1 MNLSSFQDFWKSLST
16 GQKLAA
22 GGAVVGLIAVV
33 SAVMFWAGKPKME
46 LLYGGLSDEDMAKVV
61 SVVEA
66 SGTKF
71 KTTETGNGVRVLK
84 EDVHR
89 LRMTLAE
96 QGLPSDSTVGM
107 ELFGNNPGK
116 LGVSDFEQRLNKTRA
131 IQGELSRTIMSLE
144 GVKNARVLIVEP
156 DTRLIKTDPNEK
168 AKASVFIDTGHITL
182 EDKAVNG
189 IRYLVANAV
198 PSVVVQDV
206 AVVDNHGNTL
216 TEKFQEDGM
225 FGEASGSARFLRKL
239 ESDYA
244 KKVESMLETVLG
256 AGTVVAR
263 VAVELDMD
271 SVTTVDQDFDQYDD
285 GSIAKKE
292 MHDADS
298 LNTRERAL
306 GDPGVGQ
313 NQNEPQN
320 LPGSVN
326 DLPIAQTEEEREST
340 TTEYIVDSLL
350 TETVKKPGGIKY
362 VTASVFVSNVDFQ
375 GNPIT
380 NDLTQLNRIVANAIG
395 LKLDA
400 TGKGYV
406 NGSVEIAER
415 AFDRPPAFSA
425 TFGDK
430 WNNTLDEYAPLV
442 NLIIGLL
449 IAAGVLILFF
459 MIMRKFRAE
468 DQPEVEIIDDSQN
481 GETTAALMDGD
492 YNADGASVPALADAL
507 TPELLNELIRDR
519 SENVGSALRS
529 WVNKK

>member
-1 MNLSSFQDFWKSLST
+1 MNLSSIQDFWRSLST
-16 GQKLAA
+16 GQRVAA
-22 GGAVVGLIAVV
+22 GGAVVGLIAVAA
-33 SAVMFWAGKPKME
+33 AVMFWASKPKME
-46 LLYGGLSDEDMAKVV
+46 LLYGGLSDDDMAKVV

-71 KTTETGNGVRVLK
+71 KTTETGNGVRVLE

-96 QGLPSDSTVGM
+96 QGLPSDKTIGL
-107 ELFGNNPGK
+107 ELFGSEPGK
-116 LGVSDFEQRLNKTRA
+116 IGTSDFVTKLQKTRA

-144 GVKNARVLIVEP
+144 GVENARVLIVEP
-156 DTRLIKTDPNEK
+156 DTRLIKIDPNEK
-168 AKASVFIDTGHITL
+168 AKASVFVDTGHITL
-182 EDKAVNG
+182 ADKAVNG

-198 PSVVVQDV
+198 PNVTVQDV
-206 AVVDNHGNTL
+206 AVVDNKGNTL
-216 TEKFQEDGM
+216 TEQFQDDGL
-225 FGEASGSARFLRKL
+225 FGEASGSARYINKR
-239 ESDYA
+239 EADMA
-244 KKVESMLETVLG
+244 KKVESMLEKMLG
-256 AGTVVAR
+256 RGNVVAR
-263 VAVELDMD
+263 IGIDLDMK
-271 SVTTVDQDFDQYDD
+271 SVTIVDQDFDHNDD

-292 MHDADS
+292 MHDEDS

-306 GDPGVGQ
+306 GNLGVGQ

-320 LPGSVN
+320 LPGSVD
-326 DLPIAQTEEEREST
+326 DLPIAQTEEERESR

-350 TETVKKPGGIKY
+350 TETVQNPGEINY
-362 VTASVFVSNVDFQ
+362 VTASVLVSNLDYL
-375 GNPIT
+375 GNPIK
-380 NDLTQLNRIVANAIG
+380 NDLNEITRLVAGAIG
-395 LKLDA
+395 LQEDK
-400 TGKGYV
+400 TGNGYI
-406 NGSVEIAER
+406 NGSVAVAEHSF
-415 AFDRPPAFSA
+415 ARPPAFA
-425 TFGDK
+425 PTFGDK

-459 MIMRKFRAE
+459 MIMRKFRAD

-481 GETTAALMDGD
+481 GETTAALMDGN
-492 YNADGASVPALADAL
+492 YNADGTAVPALADAL